1 MTGARKILIIDD
13 NRDAADLLRE
23 LVSIHG
29 HEAVV
34 AYGGEQG
41 LAAAQSVQPEV
52 AFVDLGMP
60 GMDGYAVARALRR
73 TAHGA
78 RMRLIAL
85 TAWTGGAHPRAGARR
100 RFRRPPRQT
109 GQSRYR
115 DGAPGLRPRTI
126 EIRHKLSN
134 WQ

>member
-1 MTGARKILIIDD
+1 MARARKILIIDD

-29 HEAVV
+29 HQAVV
-34 AYGGEQG
+34 AYGGAQG
-41 LAAAQSVQPEV
+41 LAAAETVQPEV

-85 TAWTGGAHPRAGARR
+85 TAWTDQRTHELVRAAGFDVHLGKPASFDTVMAHLA
-100 RFRRPPRQT
+100 
-109 GQSRYR
+109 
-115 DGAPGLRPRTI
+115 
-126 EIRHKLSN
+126 
-134 WQ
+134 